1 MRRLLPGPPAELDP
15 FDAYRDQPARW
26 LRIGM
31 VASVDGSVTD
41 QEQWTDGL
49 GGEPDRRVFRA
60 LRAVSDGILVGATT
74 IRSGRVGPHRLGT
87 DLRSRRA
94 AIGKPDPAPV
104 IVVTRSLRLDWSH
117 RLFTEAVTP
126 TVVVTCAAAMPGW
139 PAGAAA
145 RPLVAG
151 DAEVDLAGAIRRLR
165 TELGLSQLLC
175 EGGPALATG
184 LLAGGLVDEL
194 CLTVAPTLIG
204 ARHHTRMLGQ
214 LDRRR
219 DLTLTT
225 LYEDRGAL
233 MVRYQP
239 GPA

>member
-15 FDAYRDQPARW
+15 FDAYRDQPAQW

-41 QEQWTDGL
+41 QELWTDGL

-60 LRAVSDGILVGATT
+60 LRAVCDGILVGATT
-74 IRSGRVGPHRLGT
+74 IRTGRVGPHRLAAG
-87 DLRSRRA
+87 LRARRT

-104 IVVTRSLRLDWSH
+104 IVVSRSLRLDWSH
-117 RLFTEAVTP
+117 RLFTEATTP

-139 PAGAAA
+139 PAAAAA

-204 ARHHTRMLGQ
+204 ARHHTRMLGE

-219 DLTLTT
+219 DLTLTA
-225 LYEDRGAL
+225 LYEDSGVL
-233 MVRYQP
+233 TVRYQP
-239 GPA
+239 GPT